1 MNYAPANK
9 LTRKLIGLCKLLQ
22 KQATG
27 NQLIFRLN
35 RGSNLNRQLRT
46 RAIIILFIITIIASF
61 YPAVVKAD
69 NENISIEN
77 ANSSINQAFTNI
89 LAAEKAGGNV
99 TQLLIKLNTAGEL
112 LAKAENTYNSGN
124 LTNVTSNAES
134 ALQLADQVNSDA
146 LALRETSLLESQ
158 KNFWYTMIFSVVGA
172 AVFGIALLLTWR
184 RFKRSFTNKLLGMK
198 PMAVENT
205 AES

>member
-1 MNYAPANK
+1 
-9 LTRKLIGLCKLLQ
+9 
-22 KQATG
+22 
-27 NQLIFRLN
+27 
-35 RGSNLNRQLRT
+35 LNRQLRT

-77 ANSSINQAFTNI
+77 ANSSINQEFTNV

-99 TQLLIKLNTAGEL
+99 TQLLIKLNTAGDF
-112 LAKAENTYNSGN
+112 LAKAENANNSGN

-146 LALRETSLLESQ
+146 LTLREASLIESQ
-158 KNFWYTMIFSVVGA
+158 KSFWYTLIFSVVGA
-172 AVFGIALLLTWR
+172 AAFGIALLLTWR
-184 RFKRSFTNKLLGMK
+184 RFKRSFINKLLGMK

>member
-1 MNYAPANK
+1 LKKQVLVSATITLCV
-9 LTRKLIGLCKLLQ
+9 LTILL
-22 KQATG
+22 
-27 NQLIFRLN
+27 
-35 RGSNLNRQLRT
+35 
-46 RAIIILFIITIIASF
+46 SF
-61 YPAVVKAD
+61 SALVKAD
-69 NENISIEN
+69 TDNLSIGVV
-77 ANSSINQAFTNI
+77 NSSINQAFTNV

-99 TQLLIKLNTAGEL
+99 TQLLIKLNTAGDF
-112 LAKAENTYNSGN
+112 LAKAENAYNSGN

-146 LALRETSLLESQ
+146 LSLREASLIESQ
-158 KNFWYTMIFSVVGA
+158 KSFWYTLIFSVVGA